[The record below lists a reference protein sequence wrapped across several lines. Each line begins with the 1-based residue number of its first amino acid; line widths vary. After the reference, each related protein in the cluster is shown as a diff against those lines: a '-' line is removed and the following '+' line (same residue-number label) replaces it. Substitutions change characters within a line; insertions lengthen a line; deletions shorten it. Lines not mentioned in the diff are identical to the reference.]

1 LNRPVPLWKRGRYRL
16 EWIALSLLARFIPC
30 LSRRAC
36 VGLAGILG
44 RLAYRLDRRGRP
56 VALENLRLAFG
67 GKYSSAEREA
77 IARASYINFVRTIID
92 LLWAPKLSAGN
103 FQQYIRLEGVSHIPQ
118 PDRTRGAV
126 AMCVHAGNWEWS
138 SLAWGFAG
146 APAFI
151 VAEAFKNV
159 LLSDL
164 FNSRREISGHQI
176 VPQDQSVLR
185 LLKAARRKGVAGLL
199 VDLNLRPTQ
208 PSAIIDA
215 FGMKMCVTILPAII
229 CQRSEAAVVPVTS
242 EPLPDGTCRV
252 TNHPPLS
259 VLRTGSET
267 EISQQIWDF
276 FEPVIRARP
285 ELWLWAYKHWRYR
298 PANAPAGAYPFYA
311 NVSKAFDRKLAS
323 PEK

>member
-1 LNRPVPLWKRGRYRL
+1 LSRPVPLWKRGRYRL
-16 EWIALSLLARFIPC
+16 EWIGLSLLAYLIRC
-30 LSRRAC
+30 LSRRGC
-36 VGLAGILG
+36 VALATVLG
-44 RLAYRLDRRGRP
+44 RVAYRLDRRGRT
-56 VALENLRLAFG
+56 VALDNLRLAFG
-67 GKYSSAEREA
+67 GKYSSAERET
-77 IARASYINFVRTIID
+77 IARASYMNFVRTMID
-92 LLWAPKLSAGN
+92 LLWAPRLSAAN
-103 FQQYIRLEGVSHIPQ
+103 FRQYIRLEGESNIPQ
-118 PDRTRGAV
+118 PDRATGAV

-164 FNSRREISGHQI
+164 FNRRREISGHQI
-176 VPQDQSVLR
+176 VSQDQSVLR

-242 EPLPDGTCRV
+242 EPLPDGTCKV

-259 VLRTGSET
+259 VSRTGSEP

-276 FEPVIRARP
+276 FEPVIRERP

-298 PANAPAGAYPFYA
+298 PADAPAESYPFYA
-311 NVSKAFDRKLAS
+311 NVSKAFDRKLATQ
-323 PEK
+323 EK